1 MKEPRLLGKTG
12 ERSAAHICKAINT
25 TDSMQRTRYTFKAL
39 KDTWFGNT
47 FSQREQ
53 FYYGDCL

>member
-1 MKEPRLLGKTG
+1 MEEPRLLGMTG

-39 KDTWFGNT
+39 RILDMEISNT
-47 FSQREQ
+47 NEDITNYF
-53 FYYGDCL
+53 F

>member
-39 KDTWFGNT
+39 RILDMKISNT
-47 FSQREQ
+47 NE
-53 FYYGDCL
+53 DITN